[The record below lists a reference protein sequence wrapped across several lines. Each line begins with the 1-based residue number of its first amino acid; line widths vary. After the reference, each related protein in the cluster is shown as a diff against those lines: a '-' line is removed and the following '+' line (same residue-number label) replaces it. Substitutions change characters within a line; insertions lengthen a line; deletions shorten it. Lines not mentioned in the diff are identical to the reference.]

1 MAMML
6 EEKDL
11 QAISEMLNKQKQEI
25 LEETMHSMKVQK
37 QELLEET
44 MHNVKVLIENEV
56 APKFSLLAEGQQT
69 ILETL
74 APKSKVDDLEEEV
87 KFLKVVVRQL
97 GEDLQ
102 KLKKAN

>member
-1 MAMML
+1 ML

-25 LEETMHSMKVQK
+25 LA
-37 QELLEET
+37 ET

>member
-1 MAMML
+1 ML

-11 QAISEMLNKQKQEI
+11 QAISEMFNNQKQE
-25 LEETMHSMKVQK
+25 LLETMHNQK

-56 APKFSLLAEGQQT
+56 TPKFTLLAEGQQT

-74 APKSKVDDLEEEV
+74 APKSRVDDLEEEV
-87 KFLKVVVRQL
+87 KFLKVIVRQL

>member
-1 MAMML
+1 ML
-6 EEKDL
+6 EEKYL

-25 LEETMHSMKVQK
+25 LA
-37 QELLEET
+37 ET

>member
-1 MAMML
+1 ML

-25 LEETMHSMKVQK
+25 LEETMRNMKVQK
-37 QELLEET
+37 QEILEET

-102 KLKKAN
+102 ELKKAN